1 MTRIASLIGAGLLLA
16 SPAYAVT
23 VENSSS
29 NEIKIGVDYGNN
41 EEVKTVAPKKSA
53 KFDCPDGCGVTGP
66 WGFSWMVQGDDVIK
80 TDGNSLV
87 SAEG

>member
-1 MTRIASLIGAGLLLA
+1 MTRVASLIAAGLLLA

-29 NEIKIGVDYGNN
+29 GEIKIGVDYGNK

-66 WGFSWMVQGDDVIK
+66 WGFSWMAQGDDIIK

>member
-1 MTRIASLIGAGLLLA
+1 MTRIASLVAAGLLLA

-29 NEIKIGVDYGNN
+29 NDVKIGVDHGND
-41 EEVKTVAPKKSA
+41 EEVLSVAAKKSA
-53 KFDCPDGCGVTGP
+53 KFDCPDGCGVTAL
-66 WGFSWMVQGDDVIK
+66 WGFSWMAQGDGDIK
-80 TDGNSLV
+80 TDDSSRV